1 MQQDYKTLTIYVLTL
16 FVIVLLIVLK
26 KQQDHLTELEDEVVI
41 ETEKS
46 TVFPDTLKQESLD
59 KAPDVTAQVPMRGV
73 IGLIIDDFGY
83 RNDHVSNGF
92 LNLSGK
98 LTYAIIPGH
107 EYSQMFSKKAYDAG
121 YEIIVHMPMENI
133 GKTYGEEEYA
143 LMSYFQD
150 DEIKDRINSAFD
162 QLPESIGLNN
172 HQGSRGTADSRV
184 MTLLA
189 GVIKEKKKFF
199 IDSRT
204 TSNSLAETTMRKYNV
219 QTNKRDIFL
228 DNELD
233 EEIINTQLLKL
244 AELSEEKGIAI
255 GIGHVKPQTLSVLER
270 EIPVLQ
276 KKGFVSSLY
285 LDWYTDSDADSL

>member
-1 MQQDYKTLTIYVLTL
+1 MKQDYKTLAIYILTL
-16 FVIVLLIVLK
+16 FVVVLLIVLK
-26 KQQDHLTELEDEVVI
+26 KQQDHLTELENDTV
-41 ETEKS
+41 ETEITTIS
-46 TVFPDTLKQESLD
+46 PDTLEEQTSSQALVE
-59 KAPDVTAQVPMRGV
+59 TAKVPMRGV

-92 LNLSGK
+92 LQLPGK

-107 EYSQMFSKKAYDAG
+107 DYSQLFSKKAYDAG
-121 YEIIVHMPMENI
+121 YEIIVHLPMENI
-133 GKTYGEEEYA
+133 GKTYGEEEYV

-150 DEIKDRINSAFD
+150 DEIKNRINKAFD
-162 QLPESIGLNN
+162 HLPESIGLNN

-199 IDSRT
+199 LDSRT
-204 TSNSLAETTMRKYNV
+204 TNNSLAETTMRKYGV
-219 QTNKRDIFL
+219 PTNKRDIFL

-233 EEIINTQLLKL
+233 EEKIKIQLLKL
-244 AELSEEKGIAI
+244 ADTSEEKGIAI
-255 GIGHVKPQTLSVLER
+255 GIGHVKPQTLNVLAK

-276 KKGFVSSLY
+276 EKGFRFEFVSNLVY
-285 LDWYTDSDADSL
+285 

>member
-1 MQQDYKTLTIYVLTL
+1 MQQDYKTLAIYVLTL
-16 FVIVLLIVLK
+16 FVVVLLIVLK
-26 KQQDHLTELEDEVVI
+26 KQQDHLTDLENDIVETEITTISPDTLEEQTSSQTPV
-41 ETEKS
+41 ETEKI
-46 TVFPDTLKQESLD
+46 
-59 KAPDVTAQVPMRGV
+59 PMRGV

-92 LNLSGK
+92 LQLPGK

-107 EYSQMFSKKAYDAG
+107 DYSQLFSKKAYDAG
-121 YEIIVHMPMENI
+121 YEIIVHLPMENI
-133 GKTYGEEEYA
+133 GKTYGEEEYV

-150 DEIKDRINSAFD
+150 DEIKNRINKAFD
-162 QLPESIGLNN
+162 YLPESIGLNN

-184 MTLLA
+184 MTLVA

-204 TSNSLAETTMRKYNV
+204 TNNSLAETTMRKYGV
-219 QTNKRDIFL
+219 PTNKRDIFL

-233 EEIINTQLLKL
+233 EEKIKIQLLEL
-244 AELSEEKGIAI
+244 ADVSEEKGIAI
-255 GIGHVKPQTLSVLER
+255 GIGHVKPQTLNVLAK

-276 KKGFVSSLY
+276 KKGFRFEFVSKLVY
-285 LDWYTDSDADSL
+285 

>member
-1 MQQDYKTLTIYVLTL
+1 MQQDYKTLIIYVLTL

-26 KQQDHLTELEDEVVI
+26 KQQDHLKELEDEVVI

-46 TVFPDTLKQESLD
+46 TVVPDTLKQESLD
-59 KAPDVTAQVPMRGV
+59 KPPDVTAQVPMRGV

-107 EYSQMFSKKAYDAG
+107 EYSQLFSKKAYDAG

-133 GKTYGEEEYA
+133 GKTYGEKEYV

-150 DEIKDRINSAFD
+150 DEIKDRISSAFD

-276 KKGFVSSLY
+276 KKGFRFEFVSRLVY
-285 LDWYTDSDADSL
+285 

>member
-1 MQQDYKTLTIYVLTL
+1 MQQDYKTLAIYVLTL
-16 FVIVLLIVLK
+16 FVVVLLIVLK
-26 KQQDHLTELEDEVVI
+26 KQQDHLTDLENDIV
-41 ETEKS
+41 ETEITTISPDILEEQKS
-46 TVFPDTLKQESLD
+46 SQSPVE
-59 KAPDVTAQVPMRGV
+59 TAKVPMRGV

-92 LNLSGK
+92 LQLPGK

-107 EYSQMFSKKAYDAG
+107 DYSQLFSKKAYDSG
-121 YEIIVHMPMENI
+121 YEIIVHLPMENI
-133 GKTYGEEEYA
+133 GKTYGEEEYV

-150 DEIKDRINSAFD
+150 DEIKNRINKAFD
-162 QLPESIGLNN
+162 YLPESIGLNN

-184 MTLLA
+184 MTLVA

-204 TSNSLAETTMRKYNV
+204 TNNSLAETTMRKYGV
-219 QTNKRDIFL
+219 PTNKRDIFL

-233 EEIINTQLLKL
+233 EEKIKIQLLEL
-244 AELSEEKGIAI
+244 ADVSEEKGIAI
-255 GIGHVKPQTLSVLER
+255 GIGHVKPQTLNVLAK

-276 KKGFVSSLY
+276 EKGFRFEFVSKLVY
-285 LDWYTDSDADSL
+285 

>member
-1 MQQDYKTLTIYVLTL
+1 MQQDYKTITIYVLTL

-59 KAPDVTAQVPMRGV
+59 KAPDVTAQVPIRGV

-107 EYSQMFSKKAYDAG
+107 EYSQLFSKKAYDAG

-133 GKTYGEEEYA
+133 GKTYGEKEYV

-150 DEIKDRINSAFD
+150 DEIKDRISSAFD

-219 QTNKRDIFL
+219 ATNKRDIFL

-244 AELSEEKGIAI
+244 AELAEEKGIAI

-276 KKGFVSSLY
+276 KKGFRFEFVSRLVY
-285 LDWYTDSDADSL
+285 

>member
-1 MQQDYKTLTIYVLTL
+1 M
-16 FVIVLLIVLK
+16 LLIVLK

-107 EYSQMFSKKAYDAG
+107 EYSQLFSKKAYDAG

-133 GKTYGEEEYA
+133 GKTYGEKEYV

-150 DEIKDRINSAFD
+150 DEIKDRISSAFD

-244 AELSEEKGIAI
+244 AELAEEKGIAI

-276 KKGFVSSLY
+276 KKGFRFEFVSRLVY
-285 LDWYTDSDADSL
+285 

>member
-1 MQQDYKTLTIYVLTL
+1 MQQDYKTLIIYVLTL
-16 FVIVLLIVLK
+16 FVVVLLIVLK
-26 KQQDHLTELEDEVVI
+26 KQQDHLEELRDEVV
-41 ETEKS
+41 ETEVNTIDS
-46 TVFPDTLKQESLD
+46 DSLNQQSDEESS
-59 KAPDVTAQVPMRGV
+59 KITQVPMRGV

-92 LNLSGK
+92 LKLPGK

-107 EYSQMFSKKAYDAG
+107 DHSQLFSKKAYDAG

-133 GKTYGEEEYA
+133 GKTYGEEEYV

-150 DEIKDRINSAFD
+150 DEIRNRIRSAFEN
-162 QLPESIGLNN
+162 LPESVGLNN
-172 HQGSRGTADSRV
+172 HQGSRGTADLRV

-204 TSNSLAETTMRKYNV
+204 ASNSLAETTMRKYNV
-219 QTNKRDIFL
+219 PTNKRNIFL

-233 EEIINTQLLKL
+233 EQKIKTQLLKL
-244 AELSEEKGIAI
+244 ADVAEDKGIAI
-255 GIGHVKPQTLSVLER
+255 GIGHVKPQTLSVLEK
-270 EIPVLQ
+270 ELPILEE
-276 KKGFVSSLY
+276 KGFRFEFVSKLVY
-285 LDWYTDSDADSL
+285 

>member
-107 EYSQMFSKKAYDAG
+107 EYSQLFSKKAYDAG

-133 GKTYGEEEYA
+133 GKTYGEKEYV

-150 DEIKDRINSAFD
+150 DEIKDRISSAFD

-244 AELSEEKGIAI
+244 AELAEEKGIAI

-276 KKGFVSSLY
+276 KKGFRFEFVSRLVY
-285 LDWYTDSDADSL
+285 

>member
-1 MQQDYKTLTIYVLTL
+1 MQQDYKTLAIYVLTL
-16 FVIVLLIVLK
+16 FVVVLLIVLK
-26 KQQDHLTELEDEVVI
+26 KQQDHLTELDNDIV
-41 ETEKS
+41 ETEITTIS
-46 TVFPDTLKQESLD
+46 PDTLEEQTSSQTPVETSK
-59 KAPDVTAQVPMRGV
+59 VPMRGV

-92 LNLSGK
+92 LQLPGK

-107 EYSQMFSKKAYDAG
+107 DYSQLFSKKAYDAG
-121 YEIIVHMPMENI
+121 YEIIVHLPMENI
-133 GKTYGEEEYA
+133 GKTYGEEEYV

-150 DEIKDRINSAFD
+150 DEIKNRINKGFD
-162 QLPESIGLNN
+162 LLPEAIGLNN

-184 MTLLA
+184 MTLVA

-204 TSNSLAETTMRKYNV
+204 TNNSLAETTMRKYGV
-219 QTNKRDIFL
+219 PTNKRDVFL

-233 EEIINTQLLKL
+233 EGKIKIQLLEL
-244 AELSEEKGIAI
+244 ADVSEEKGIAI
-255 GIGHVKPQTLSVLER
+255 GIGHVKPQTLNVLAK

-276 KKGFVSSLY
+276 KKGFRFEFVSNLVY
-285 LDWYTDSDADSL
+285 

>member
-1 MQQDYKTLTIYVLTL
+1 MQQDYKTLAIYVLTL
-16 FVIVLLIVLK
+16 FVVVLLIVLK
-26 KQQDHLTELEDEVVI
+26 KQQDHLTDLENDIVETEITTISPDTLEEQTSSQTPV
-41 ETEKS
+41 ETEKI
-46 TVFPDTLKQESLD
+46 
-59 KAPDVTAQVPMRGV
+59 PMRGV

-92 LNLSGK
+92 LQLPGK

-107 EYSQMFSKKAYDAG
+107 DYSQLFSKKAYDAG
-121 YEIIVHMPMENI
+121 YEIIVHLPMENI
-133 GKTYGEEEYA
+133 GKTYGEEEYV

-150 DEIKDRINSAFD
+150 DEIKNRINKAFD
-162 QLPESIGLNN
+162 LLPESIGLNN

-184 MTLLA
+184 MTLLS

-204 TSNSLAETTMRKYNV
+204 TNNSLAETTMRKYGV
-219 QTNKRDIFL
+219 PTNKRDIFL

-233 EEIINTQLLKL
+233 EKKIKIQLLEL
-244 AELSEEKGIAI
+244 ADVSEEKGIAI
-255 GIGHVKPQTLSVLER
+255 GIGHVKPQTLNVLAK

-276 KKGFVSSLY
+276 EKGFRFEFVSNLVY
-285 LDWYTDSDADSL
+285 

>member
-26 KQQDHLTELEDEVVI
+26 KQQDHLKELEDEVVI

-46 TVFPDTLKQESLD
+46 TVVPDTLKQESLD
-59 KAPDVTAQVPMRGV
+59 KSPEVTAQVPMRGV

-107 EYSQMFSKKAYDAG
+107 EYSQLFSKKAYDAG

-219 QTNKRDIFL
+219 ATNKRDIFL

-233 EEIINTQLLKL
+233 EEKINTQLLKL

-276 KKGFVSSLY
+276 KKGFRFEFVSRLVY
-285 LDWYTDSDADSL
+285 

>member
-1 MQQDYKTLTIYVLTL
+1 MQQDYKTLAIYVLTL
-16 FVIVLLIVLK
+16 FVVVLLIVLK
-26 KQQDHLTELEDEVVI
+26 KQQDHLTDLENDIV
-41 ETEKS
+41 ETEITTIS
-46 TVFPDTLKQESLD
+46 PDTLEEQKSSQSPVE
-59 KAPDVTAQVPMRGV
+59 TAKVPMRGV

-92 LNLSGK
+92 LQLPGK

-107 EYSQMFSKKAYDAG
+107 DYSQLFSKKAYDAG
-121 YEIIVHMPMENI
+121 YEIIVHLPMENI
-133 GKTYGEEEYA
+133 GKTYGEEEYV

-150 DEIKDRINSAFD
+150 DEIKNRINKAFD
-162 QLPESIGLNN
+162 YLPESIGLNN

-184 MTLLA
+184 MTLVA

-204 TSNSLAETTMRKYNV
+204 TNNSLAETTMRKYGV
-219 QTNKRDIFL
+219 PTNKRDIFL

-233 EEIINTQLLKL
+233 EEKIKIQLLEL
-244 AELSEEKGIAI
+244 ADVSEEKGIAI
-255 GIGHVKPQTLSVLER
+255 GIGHVKPQTLNVLAK

-276 KKGFVSSLY
+276 EKGFRFEFVSRLVY
-285 LDWYTDSDADSL
+285 

>member
-1 MQQDYKTLTIYVLTL
+1 MQQDYKTLAIYVLTL
-16 FVIVLLIVLK
+16 FVVVLLIVLK
-26 KQQDHLTELEDEVVI
+26 KQQDHLTDLENDIV
-41 ETEKS
+41 ETEITTIS
-46 TVFPDTLKQESLD
+46 PDTIEEQKSSQSPVE
-59 KAPDVTAQVPMRGV
+59 TAKVPMRGV

-92 LNLSGK
+92 LQLPGK

-107 EYSQMFSKKAYDAG
+107 DYSQLFSKKAYDSG
-121 YEIIVHMPMENI
+121 YEIIVPLPMENI
-133 GKTYGEEEYA
+133 GKTYGEEEYV

-150 DEIKDRINSAFD
+150 DEIKNRINKAFD
-162 QLPESIGLNN
+162 YLPESIGLNN

-184 MTLLA
+184 MTLVA

-204 TSNSLAETTMRKYNV
+204 TNNSLAETTMRKYGV
-219 QTNKRDIFL
+219 PTNKRDIFL

-233 EEIINTQLLKL
+233 EEKIKIQLLEL
-244 AELSEEKGIAI
+244 ADVSEEKGIAI
-255 GIGHVKPQTLSVLER
+255 GIGHVKPQTLNVLAK

-276 KKGFVSSLY
+276 EKGFRFEFVSKLVY
-285 LDWYTDSDADSL
+285 

>member
-1 MQQDYKTLTIYVLTL
+1 MQQDYKTLAIYVLTL
-16 FVIVLLIVLK
+16 FVVVLLIVLK
-26 KQQDHLTELEDEVVI
+26 KQQDHLTELENDIVETEITIISPDTLEEQTSSQTPV
-41 ETEKS
+41 ETEKI
-46 TVFPDTLKQESLD
+46 
-59 KAPDVTAQVPMRGV
+59 PMRGV

-92 LNLSGK
+92 LQLPGK

-107 EYSQMFSKKAYDAG
+107 DYSQLFSKKAYDAG
-121 YEIIVHMPMENI
+121 YEIIVHLPMENI
-133 GKTYGEEEYA
+133 GKTYGEEEYV

-150 DEIKDRINSAFD
+150 DEIKNRINKAFD
-162 QLPESIGLNN
+162 LLPESIGLNN

-184 MTLLA
+184 MTLVA

-204 TSNSLAETTMRKYNV
+204 TNNSLAETTMRKYGV
-219 QTNKRDIFL
+219 PTNKRDVFL

-233 EEIINTQLLKL
+233 EEKIKIQLLEL
-244 AELSEEKGIAI
+244 ADVSEEKGIAI
-255 GIGHVKPQTLSVLER
+255 GIGHVKPQTLNVLAK

-276 KKGFVSSLY
+276 KKGFRFEFVSNLVY
-285 LDWYTDSDADSL
+285 

>member
-107 EYSQMFSKKAYDAG
+107 EYSQLFSKKAYDAG

-219 QTNKRDIFL
+219 ATNKRDIFL

-233 EEIINTQLLKL
+233 EEKINTQLLKL

-255 GIGHVKPQTLSVLER
+255 GIGHVKPQTLSVLKR

-276 KKGFVSSLY
+276 KKGFRFEFVSRLVY
-285 LDWYTDSDADSL
+285 

>member
-1 MQQDYKTLTIYVLTL
+1 MQQDYKTLIIYVLTL

-26 KQQDHLTELEDEVVI
+26 KQQDHLKELEDEVVI

-46 TVFPDTLKQESLD
+46 TVVSDTLKQESLD
-59 KAPDVTAQVPMRGV
+59 KSSDVTAQVPMRGV

-133 GKTYGEEEYA
+133 GKTYGEEEYV

-150 DEIKDRINSAFD
+150 DEIKDRISSAFD

-276 KKGFVSSLY
+276 KKGFRFEFVSRLVY
-285 LDWYTDSDADSL
+285 

>member
-1 MQQDYKTLTIYVLTL
+1 MQQDYKTLAIYVLTL
-16 FVIVLLIVLK
+16 FVVVLLIVLK
-26 KQQDHLTELEDEVVI
+26 KQQDHLTDLENDIVEI
-41 ETEKS
+41 EITTIS
-46 TVFPDTLKQESLD
+46 PDTLGEQKSSQSTVE
-59 KAPDVTAQVPMRGV
+59 TAKVPMRGV

-92 LNLSGK
+92 LQLPGK

-107 EYSQMFSKKAYDAG
+107 DYSQLFSKKAYDSG
-121 YEIIVHMPMENI
+121 YEIIVHLPMENI
-133 GKTYGEEEYA
+133 GKTYGEEEYV

-150 DEIKDRINSAFD
+150 DEIKNRINKAFD
-162 QLPESIGLNN
+162 YLPESIGLNN

-184 MTLLA
+184 MTLVA

-204 TSNSLAETTMRKYNV
+204 TNNSLAETTMRKYGV
-219 QTNKRDIFL
+219 PTNKRDVFL

-233 EEIINTQLLKL
+233 EEKIKIQLLEL
-244 AELSEEKGIAI
+244 ADVSEEKGIAI
-255 GIGHVKPQTLSVLER
+255 GIGHVKPQTLNVLAK

-276 KKGFVSSLY
+276 EKGFRFEFVSKLVY
-285 LDWYTDSDADSL
+285 

>member
-1 MQQDYKTLTIYVLTL
+1 MQQDYKTLIIYVLTL

-26 KQQDHLTELEDEVVI
+26 KQQDHLKELEDEVVI

-46 TVFPDTLKQESLD
+46 TVVPDTLKQESLD
-59 KAPDVTAQVPMRGV
+59 KSPEVTAQVPMRGV

-107 EYSQMFSKKAYDAG
+107 EYSQLFSKKAYDAG

-133 GKTYGEEEYA
+133 GKTYGEKEYV

-150 DEIKDRINSAFD
+150 DEIKDRISSAFD

-276 KKGFVSSLY
+276 KKGFRFEFVSRLVY
-285 LDWYTDSDADSL
+285 

>member
-1 MQQDYKTLTIYVLTL
+1 MQQDYKTLAIYVLTL
-16 FVIVLLIVLK
+16 FVVVLLIVLK
-26 KQQDHLTELEDEVVI
+26 KQQDHLTDLENDIVEPEI
-41 ETEKS
+41 TTISPDTLEEQTSSQAPGETEKI
-46 TVFPDTLKQESLD
+46 
-59 KAPDVTAQVPMRGV
+59 PMRGV

-92 LNLSGK
+92 LQLPGK

-107 EYSQMFSKKAYDAG
+107 DYSQLFSKKAYDAG
-121 YEIIVHMPMENI
+121 YEIIVHLPMENI
-133 GKTYGEEEYA
+133 GKTYGEEEYV

-150 DEIKDRINSAFD
+150 EEIKNRINNAFD
-162 QLPESIGLNN
+162 HLPESIGLNN

-184 MTLLA
+184 MTLLS

-204 TSNSLAETTMRKYNV
+204 TNNSLAETTMRKYGV
-219 QTNKRDIFL
+219 PTNKRDIFL

-233 EEIINTQLLKL
+233 EEKIKIQLLKL
-244 AELSEEKGIAI
+244 ADTSEEKGIAI
-255 GIGHVKPQTLSVLER
+255 GIGHVKPQTLNVLAK

-276 KKGFVSSLY
+276 EKGFRFEFVSNLVY
-285 LDWYTDSDADSL
+285 

>member
-1 MQQDYKTLTIYVLTL
+1 VQQDYRTLAIYILTL
-16 FVIVLLIVLK
+16 FVVVLLIVLK
-26 KQQDHLTELEDEVVI
+26 KQQDHLTELENDIV
-41 ETEKS
+41 ETEITTIS
-46 TVFPDTLKQESLD
+46 PDTLEEQTSSQ
-59 KAPDVTAQVPMRGV
+59 APVETAKVPMRGV

-92 LNLSGK
+92 LQLPGK

-107 EYSQMFSKKAYDAG
+107 DYSQLFSKKAYDAG
-121 YEIIVHMPMENI
+121 YEIIVHLPMENI
-133 GKTYGEEEYA
+133 GKTYGEEEYV

-150 DEIKDRINSAFD
+150 DEIKNRINKAFD
-162 QLPESIGLNN
+162 HLPESIGLNN

-199 IDSRT
+199 LDSRT
-204 TSNSLAETTMRKYNV
+204 TNNSLAETTMRKYGV
-219 QTNKRDIFL
+219 PTNKRDIFL

-233 EEIINTQLLKL
+233 EEKIKIQLLKL
-244 AELSEEKGIAI
+244 ADTSEEKGIAI
-255 GIGHVKPQTLSVLER
+255 GIGHVKPQTLNVLAK

-276 KKGFVSSLY
+276 EKGFRFEFVSNLVY
-285 LDWYTDSDADSL
+285 

>member
-1 MQQDYKTLTIYVLTL
+1 MQQDYKTITIYVLTL

-26 KQQDHLTELEDEVVI
+26 KQQDHLKELEDEVVI

-46 TVFPDTLKQESLD
+46 TLVPDTLKQESLD
-59 KAPDVTAQVPMRGV
+59 KSPDVTAQVPIRGV

-107 EYSQMFSKKAYDAG
+107 EYSQLFSKKAYDAG

-219 QTNKRDIFL
+219 ATNKRDIFL

-233 EEIINTQLLKL
+233 EEKINTQLLKL

-276 KKGFVSSLY
+276 KKGFRFEFVSRLVY
-285 LDWYTDSDADSL
+285 